1 MTRAQSGRRAPLAL
15 REVRPPFPPRRN
27 LGARLVQSTMLGVH
41 HGFSFSSGLR
51 GLRPVCRSAPYV
63 TFGSSLSPG
72 PEAGSARCCGAV
84 VISSRTRRPASMGR
98 WSLGLSGL
106 WDLGLIGGRDSPAR
120 SDSRPTQTHLVLG
133 DGDLESNLPKGGVQ
147 GHGQL
152 ALGLHPEIE
161 AVDPGTQLEAEG
173 T

>member
-1 MTRAQSGRRAPLAL
+1 GSSD
-15 REVRPPFPPRRN
+15 VCSSD
-27 LGARLVQSTMLGVH
+27 LGVRLVQSTMLGVH

-106 WDLGLIGGRDSPAR
+106 WDLGLLGGRDSPAR
-120 SDSRPTQTHLVLG
+120 RASRPPQTALMLG
-133 DGDLESNLPKGGVQ
+133 EGDLEAGLPPVG
-147 GHGQL
+147 
-152 ALGLHPEIE
+152 
-161 AVDPGTQLEAEG
+161 AERA
-173 T
+173 